1 MFSVRAASSA
11 VTEPKNCFLLCE
23 NCQIQSVSSLTS
35 SFVCVCLNIYMS
47 VCELGNGSL
56 WRRGKKS
63 PTKQTNKK
71 NNQMSS
77 DGKHFLRERIAVIFP
92 PSRTI
97 LIQFL

>member
-11 VTEPKNCFLLCE
+11 VTEPKIFFIMWKL
-23 NCQIQSVSSLTS
+23 SDS
-35 SFVCVCLNIYMS
+35 VCVIPHLFIFMCLSKYLY
-47 VCELGNGSL
+47 VCVWVRKWFPAEERQKN
-56 WRRGKKS
+56 
-63 PTKQTNKK
+63 PQPNKQNKK

-77 DGKHFLRERIAVIFP
+77 DGKHFLRERIAVIFS

>member
-35 SFVCVCLNIYMS
+35 SFVCVCLNIY
-47 VCELGNGSL
+47 VCVWVRKWFPAEE
-56 WRRGKKS
+56 RQKI
-63 PTKQTNKK
+63 PKQTNKQK